1 MVCISQSHSP
11 NSSHLS
17 NPLGIHT
24 LRLCLYFCFANKII
38 YAIVGSSVNKETVCS
53 ARDLGSI
60 PGSGRSPEVGN
71 GNPLQYSCWENPVDR
86 ETWRETVHVVARVG
100 HELATKPPLCYFS
113 RFHKYALI
121 YPSNPPPGHIRREN
135 YNSEGHTSRFIAA
148 LFTIARPQKQPE
160 CPSAEEC
167 IKKRIFYCKKN

>member
-1 MVCISQSHSP
+1 MVCMSQSQSP

-24 LRLCLYFCFANKII
+24 LRLWLYFCFANKII
-38 YAIVGSSVNKETVCS
+38 YAIVGSSVNKESMCS
-53 ARDLGSI
+53 AGDLGSI

-71 GNPLQYSCWENPVDR
+71 GNPLQYSFWENPMDR
-86 ETWRETVHVVARVG
+86 ETWRETVHVVTRVG
-100 HELATKPPLCYFS
+100 HDLVTKPPLCYFS

-135 YNSEGHTSRFIAA
+135 YNSKGHTSRFIAA
-148 LFTIARPQKQPE
+148 LFTIARPRKQPK
-160 CPSAEEC
+160 CPSADEC